1 MSFSARASL
10 RAITLTV
17 ALALSACASAPV
29 HYYTLVSPAAQP
41 ASAQPAAPFAIDVL
55 PVGVPAQ
62 LDQQAMVVRQCDSG
76 VAVLDDER
84 WLAPLGD
91 ELRAALS
98 TQLVRRL
105 GTQDVAGLTR
115 PINQSVLGIRLQ
127 IRRLDAWQG
136 HAVQL
141 EADWSLAFA
150 QDPNGVRLTCHT
162 RLQEAASG
170 GYADLVR
177 AQQLAIAS
185 LAGRIADDARGW
197 AQSRQHGCT
206 PQS

>member
-10 RAITLTV
+10 RSVTLTV

-55 PVGVPAQ
+55 PVGVPAE
-62 LDQQAMVVRQCDSG
+62 LDQQAMVIRQGDSG

-84 WLAPLGD
+84 WVAPLGD
-91 ELRAALS
+91 QLRAALS

-115 PINQSVLGIRLQ
+115 PINQPVLGIRLQ
-127 IRRLDAWQG
+127 IRRLDAWPG

-141 EADWSLAFA
+141 EADWSLIFA

-162 RLQEAASG
+162 QLQEAAPG

-185 LAGRIADDARGW
+185 LAGRIAEDARGW
-197 AQSRQHGCT
+197 AQSRQRGCT
-206 PQS
+206 PQA